1 VLRTRLIWGERGFAV
16 WLGITMNSNVGNSR
30 NAAARRICRSILD
43 AVTDAVLIFDAR
55 SFRIID
61 ANKKASELY
70 GYSRRE
76 LLRKELRELTT
87 ELPRRAEFLHG
98 LPSREATHLGKN
110 GEKLEFLVC
119 LSHIN
124 YWKRRAILSINRDI
138 REIKRLHAATAAS
151 EQKFRLLI
159 QNISEI
165 VALIDADGIVLFISP
180 QVERVLGVAAAD
192 VFGHDV
198 FEFVHP
204 EDRPRARQEYAKTV
218 SEPGEA
224 VPSVLRLRDSSG
236 NWVPFE
242 IIANN
247 QIAEPC
253 VGGVIFTARS
263 LQYRLET
270 EQAIRRANADIGKH
284 VAERT
289 LELARTN
296 AALRLEN
303 QQRRYTEKQLQ
314 ESVSWLNATLE
325 STADGILVVANDG
338 KVRNFNRKFVEMWHF
353 PASIMDSATEEELL
367 LWAAPQVEHPEE
379 FLESIQRLYASAGA
393 SFDVV
398 RLKNGRI
405 FERYSQ
411 PQTVGEHKAG
421 RVWSFRDVTQ
431 AYWQQHELRQAQKME
446 AIGRLAGGVAHDF
459 NNMLMLMSGYESQ
472 LLEDPQ
478 LSEASRAICQQLVAA
493 TKRAASLTRQ
503 LLAFSR
509 KHPIAPGVVDL
520 NEIVAGLE
528 KMLPRLLADPVLLK
542 SSMSPEA
549 VPIYADRS
557 QIELMIINLAL
568 NARDAMPQGGTL
580 SMTTGSEKLEDSVHG
595 EEASKSYAVLQVNDT
610 GHGMSPDVSAH
621 IFEPFFTTKGLGKGT
636 GLGLSTVYGIVEQA
650 GGHITF
656 ESEPGQGTTFHIY
669 FPKAAAPAAGENQSE
684 PPSPPRPG
692 HETILLVEDEEGIRA
707 MTRNYLQSA
716 GYKVLEAENG
726 PAAVRISREHPGT
739 IDLLLTD
746 ILMPEM
752 RGDELAKVVRRNRP
766 DILVMFISG
775 NISERKDPH
784 APLLEKPF
792 SFPDLGRK
800 VREILDD
807 SKTN

>member
-1 VLRTRLIWGERGFAV
+1 MRVAV
-16 WLGITMNSNVGNSR
+16 WLGITMDSAVGNSR
-30 NAAARRICRSILD
+30 TAAAKKVCRSILD
-43 AVTDAVLIFDAR
+43 AITDAVLIFDPR

-61 ANKKASELY
+61 ANKKASEIY

-76 LLRKELRELTT
+76 LLKKDLRELTV
-87 ELPRRAEFLHG
+87 ELPEQAELLHG
-98 LPSREATHLGKN
+98 RPSMEATHIARN

-119 LSHIN
+119 LSSIN
-124 YWKRRAILSINRDI
+124 YWKRKAVLSINRDI
-138 REIKRLHAATAAS
+138 REIKRIHAATAAN
-151 EQKFRLLI
+151 EKKLRLLI

-165 VALIDADGIVLFISP
+165 VALIDGDGMVRFISP
-180 QVERVLGVAAAD
+180 QAERILGVAAAD
-192 VFGHDV
+192 VLGRDV

-224 VPSVLRLRDSSG
+224 VPSVLRLRDSGG

-247 QIAEPC
+247 QIQEPC
-253 VGGVIFTARS
+253 VAGVIFTARNLS
-263 LQYRLET
+263 YRLET
-270 EQAIRRANADIGKH
+270 EQAIERANADIGKH

-289 LELARTN
+289 LELARAN

-325 STADGILVVANDG
+325 STADAILVVANDG

-353 PASIMDSATEEELL
+353 PASIVDSATEEDLL
-367 LWAAPQVEHPEE
+367 MWAAPQVEHPEE
-379 FLESIQRLYASAGA
+379 FLQSIKRLYASAGA
-393 SFDVV
+393 SFDVL
-398 RLKNGRI
+398 RFKNGRI

-431 AYWQQHELRQAQKME
+431 SYWQQHELRQAQKME

-459 NNMLMLMSGYESQ
+459 NNMLMLMSGYEAQ

-520 NEIVAGLE
+520 NEIVAGME

-542 SSMSPEA
+542 ISMSPEA
-549 VPIYADRS
+549 LPIYADRS

-568 NARDAMPQGGTL
+568 NARDAMPHGGTL
-580 SMTTGSEKLEDSVHG
+580 SMATGSEKLENGEIQG
-595 EEASKSYAVLQVNDT
+595 EETGKSYAVLRVNDT
-610 GHGMSPDVSAH
+610 GHGMSPEVSAH
-621 IFEPFFTTKGLGKGT
+621 IFEPFFTTKALGKGT

-656 ESEPGQGTTFHIY
+656 ESEPGQGTTFRIY
-669 FPKAAAPAAGENQSE
+669 LPKASAPAAGENQSE
-684 PPSPPRPG
+684 PLPPPRPG
-692 HETILLVEDEEGIRA
+692 HETILLVEDEEGIRT

-726 PAAVRISREHPGT
+726 AAAVRISREHPGT

-775 NISERKDPH
+775 NISERKDQH

-807 SKTN
+807 SETKQQKRTA